1 MYVQVLALILRDC
14 ACIPIYLSS
23 YIGADPPG
31 LCFHMFTRIGADP
44 PGLCRDIFVRIGA
57 DSPRL
62 YLHMHTQK
70 HSNIYGPCLLNIVQ
84 NSSNIERSL

>member
-70 HSNIYGPCLLNIVQ
+70 HSNTCIYIYIWALL
-84 NSSNIERSL
+84 IEHCSKFI